1 MRSPLRRLPLF
12 SAAAVVAVPVA
23 AACAA
28 ASAPRP
34 TLALTARNPVTVV
47 GHHFRAH
54 RRVHVLVTAD
64 ATETRSTMVNGAGT
78 FTVKFSTAIDPCS
91 GYRVV
96 ATQPGRAPVILRG
109 AKPEC
114 APMGTP

>member
-12 SAAAVVAVPVA
+12 SAAAVVAVSVA

-28 ASAPRP
+28 GSAPRP
-34 TLALTARNPVTVV
+34 TLALTARDPVTVV
-47 GHHFRAH
+47 GHRFRAH
-54 RRVHVLVTAD
+54 RRVHVLVTAH
-64 ATETRSTMVNGAGT
+64 ATQTRSTMVNGAGT
-78 FTVKFSTAIDPCS
+78 FTVKFSTAIDRCS

-96 ATQPGRAPVILRG
+96 ATQSGRAPVILRG

-114 APMGTP
+114 ALMGTP